1 MTDNNFLD
9 NGEIFTYCEYVQEC
23 CPEVDLD
30 FFDELEIDI
39 LSTNWEQPKL
49 ATDFNNVAVMAL
61 IAADNT
67 NDLNERELYIEY
79 AIEALE
85 KGILLTDSPLCK
97 AHLSIVYHLIGEFDK
112 SIEICYKAISE
123 ILQINTDNHFSSFL
137 GIIYLPRYSS
147 TWRQIIQ
154 VEIPNILRL
163 ENGIKQAIAL
173 ISELMRYSA
182 QSRISSSDST
192 TSLLDIS
199 QPPDSYKIVIV
210 ISGGLTEFVLNTLI
224 SIQNCGIALENVEI
238 FTPRNSIADLKDLDK
253 IGFLGQ
259 VTAIED
265 ITEAEESLN
274 DSSEYHDYGSDR
286 FGTFTIH
293 KWKAIKHTL
302 NQGVAK
308 VIYTDVDIAW
318 RQSPIAMLHH
328 ISQMYDLAI
337 QTEGNSGFPPHCC
350 TGFMSFSNTAISH
363 QILDSLIELHSSIA
377 QTNPEFHDQIIFNN
391 LIHSNPSLI
400 KNIFFLSEIRF
411 ACGLSAKLM
420 STSDEMIESI
430 QTGKPE
436 PIIFHANWTVGLS
449 NKRVMLQRTNNW
461 FLS

>member
-173 ISELMRYSA
+173 ISELMRYIA
-182 QSRISSSDST
+182 ISENYSPKST
-192 TSLLDIS
+192 TSLLDIT

-210 ISGGLTEFVLNTLI
+210 ISGGLGEFVTNTLI
-224 SIQNCGIALENVEI
+224 SIKNCGITLENIEI
-238 FTPRNSIADLKDLDK
+238 FTPRNSIVDLKDLGK
-253 IGFLGQ
+253 IDFSGQ
-259 VTAIED
+259 ITAIED
-265 ITEAEESLN
+265 ITEDQENLN

-293 KWKAIKHTL
+293 KWKAIKYTL
-302 NQGVAK
+302 SQGFAK

-318 RQSPIAMLHH
+318 RQSPISMLHH

-350 TGFMSFSNTAISH
+350 TGFMSFANTAISH
-363 QILDSLIELHSSIA
+363 QILDSLIELHSSVA

-400 KNIFFLSEIRF
+400 KNLFFLSETRF

-420 STSDEMIESI
+420 SISDEMIESI
-430 QTGKPE
+430 QTGQPD
-436 PIIFHANWTVGLS
+436 PMIFHANWTVGLL
-449 NKRVMLQRTNNW
+449 NKKSMLQRTNNW
-461 FLS
+461 FIP